1 MPPVS
6 KMSLVDSEYSFDKK
20 IDLKALTELRSDIKA
35 DLEAIAN
42 GTTILN
48 DFDKSFNNLLS
59 TIAKNWNNEN
69 FNTILADIVTNFS
82 KDIFSDL
89 GEVYQDMD
97 IPSELQINEFDIT
110 NLSDINS
117 QADLKHHIRIIQE
130 KSTKIKEF
138 I

>member
-69 FNTILADIVTNFS
+69 FNTILADIVSNFS

-89 GEVYQDMD
+89 SEVYQDMD
-97 IPSELQINEFDIT
+97 IPSEIQINEFDIT

-117 QADLKHHIRIIQE
+117 QTDLKHHIETIQE